1 MHDQFVVVHIYA
13 HLNLE
18 TEKIKRMEGY
28 KINGNIGI
36 WDDFHFFL
44 IMFIT
49 LKISR
54 MNMYYLQSLK
64 KYISKNGAKY

>member
-1 MHDQFVVVHIYA
+1 MGVHICA

-18 TEKIKRMEGY
+18 TEKIKGMEGY
-28 KINGNIGI
+28 KINVNIGI

-44 IMFIT
+44 IMFII

-64 KYISKNGAKY
+64 KYISKNGAKN